1 MGSKKKKA
9 GSHRSRLQQQ
19 KLLENSGVNDSA
31 ILALA
36 APPLTVH
43 ATVPSNS
50 NSKQRPPGTSP
61 NVCSLPT
68 PCTLSPPH
76 SSPPNHDDSN
86 INHIFV
92 EDWIDDDALEDEEVD
107 FASSM
112 EDYVGAPPFST
123 PTVDGAPLAGGQ
135 SPPPTVAPSHSPLP
149 PAVGSLF
156 PSGCGAPPPSTVAG
170 AQPSAP
176 PLPTADSLPFPP
188 LEKTVLPSS
197 LSSGCRVS
205 PTFTVAGNSLPSPGN
220 SNWRD
225 LFPSN
230 RSAEELRYSVEISL
244 PEGPALHQ
252 SVVYDALPKYCNF
265 CHVLGHSRLLC
276 PKAGAAAQ
284 AIPCHQPLGP
294 TIPADKGN
302 VLNRLGPQ
310 PPPPPLPQVQ
320 DQSHDDAIPG
330 GSKEDVGSAV
340 DLEPATGWVT
350 VESRRKSRK
359 QDKGKEVEASAPVL
373 EAISPIRTGSAQ
385 TSPGTTPRVPT
396 PGAEGVRAIP
406 PPCTESL
413 ALSSC
418 AGDEHHHSPSKTTTL
433 ATTAGATTMPGILA
447 PVMEVPTQSRVQTR
461 SQKQRGRRDRIPPSL
476 ASG

>member
-1 MGSKKKKA
+1 
-9 GSHRSRLQQQ
+9 
-19 KLLENSGVNDSA
+19 
-31 ILALA
+31 
-36 APPLTVH
+36 
-43 ATVPSNS
+43 
-50 NSKQRPPGTSP
+50 
-61 NVCSLPT
+61 
-68 PCTLSPPH
+68 
-76 SSPPNHDDSN
+76 
-86 INHIFV
+86 
-92 EDWIDDDALEDEEVD
+92 
-107 FASSM
+107 M
-112 EDYVGAPPFST
+112 EDYVGAPTFST
-123 PTVDGAPLAGGQ
+123 PTVDGAPAGGQ
-135 SPPPTVAPSHSPLP
+135 STPPTVAPSHSPLP

-156 PSGCGAPPPSTVAG
+156 PSGCGAPPTSTVAG
-170 AQPSAP
+170 ALPSPP
-176 PLPTADSLPFPP
+176 PLPTADSIPFPS

-225 LFPSN
+225 LFPFN
-230 RSAEELRYSVEISL
+230 RSAASVLGKPIQCDQPTSTLSRMSYARVLVEIDLLEELRHSVEISL

-276 PKAGAAAQ
+276 PKAAAAAQ
-284 AIPCHQPLGP
+284 AIPCHPPLAP

-302 VLNRLGPQ
+302 ALHRLGPQ
-310 PPPPPLPQVQ
+310 PPPPSLPQVP

-340 DLEPATGWVT
+340 DLDPATVWVT

-359 QDKGKEVEASAPVL
+359 QDKGKEVEASVPVL
-373 EAISPIRTGSAQ
+373 EAISPITSPPIRTGSVQ

-413 ALSSC
+413 APSSC
-418 AGDEHHHSPSKTTTL
+418 AGDEHNHSPSKTNTL

-447 PVMEVPTQSRVQTR
+447 PVMEVSTQSRVQTQ